1 MYFKYGN
8 GGIMKKYLGMTVL
21 LASFV
26 LAACGKTS
34 NTSVR
39 DLSTEG
45 NQNFAIEDID
55 TAKKPL
61 EDIIVFNQD
70 GVTIRREG
78 NNLILSMPELILFD
92 FDKYEV
98 KDGIKPSL
106 RTLANA
112 LGANS
117 DIKIKIDGY
126 TDFIGSEG
134 YNLELSVNR
143 AKAIKSYLVNH
154 GAIENN
160 ISIEGYGKQNPVAS
174 NATESGRARNRRVEF
189 IISRS

>member
-1 MYFKYGN
+1 
-8 GGIMKKYLGMTVL
+8 MKKYLGMTVL

-70 GVTIRREG
+70 GVTIRR
-78 NNLILSMPELILFD
+78 
-92 FDKYEV
+92 
-98 KDGIKPSL
+98 
-106 RTLANA
+106 
-112 LGANS
+112 
-117 DIKIKIDGY
+117 
-126 TDFIGSEG
+126 
-134 YNLELSVNR
+134 
-143 AKAIKSYLVNH
+143 
-154 GAIENN
+154 
-160 ISIEGYGKQNPVAS
+160 
-174 NATESGRARNRRVEF
+174 
-189 IISRS
+189 

>member
-1 MYFKYGN
+1 
-8 GGIMKKYLGMTVL
+8 MKKYLGMTVL

-126 TDFIGSEG
+126 TDYIGTDV
-134 YNLELSVNR
+134 YNLEL
-143 AKAIKSYLVNH
+143 
-154 GAIENN
+154 
-160 ISIEGYGKQNPVAS
+160 
-174 NATESGRARNRRVEF
+174 
-189 IISRS
+189 

>member
-1 MYFKYGN
+1 
-8 GGIMKKYLGMTVL
+8 MKKYLGMTVL
-21 LASFV
+21 LASFA